1 MPFRYRLA
9 LDLGPTSLGWAV
21 FRLSPENKPTAVVLS
36 GARIFSDGRN
46 PKDGVSLAV
55 ARRQARAMRRRR
67 DRMLKRKGKLIAALI
82 QYGFF
87 PENIEQ
93 RKALE
98 GVDPYKLRAEGLDRA
113 LTPHEFGRALFHI
126 NQRRGFKSNRKTDK
140 LENDSS
146 VMKSAISGVRRAI
159 NQDGCRTVGE
169 WLYRRAQAGQTVR
182 ARFRTEK
189 SMAESGKTK
198 LEKSYD
204 LYIDRAMIEE
214 EFDAL
219 WARQN
224 ELNPGAFHEKARIE
238 LRDILLFQRR
248 LRPVDPGR
256 CTFYPDEKR
265 APLALPSVQRFRMYQ
280 ELNHLRW
287 LDDSLREVSLTP
299 AQRDAMAQVL
309 EKSPRKTFQQLRSA
323 ASLGGEATFSVED
336 PKRQELKGN
345 ATSAIMLKKQY
356 FGKRWDQFDEALQDE
371 IVTQLISEENESTLV
386 AWLQVRTGVNIEQAE
401 VIANASLPDGYG
413 SLSLKAVRQILPA
426 LRENVCTYDKAVIA
440 AGIDHHSHMGARATG
455 EVLPNLPYY
464 GKVLERHV
472 GFGTGRLEDP
482 EEQRFGRISNPT
494 VHIGLNQ
501 VRVVV
506 NELIRRYGH
515 PSQVVVELARDLK
528 QTREQKRET
537 VRKQAENQN
546 RNKRYRLEIAEVL
559 GISEDR
565 VKRALIEK
573 RILWEELSFD
583 PAVRCC
589 PYSGVQISLKMLLG
603 DEVEIE
609 HILPFSQTLDDSL
622 NNKTVALRQ
631 ANRVKGNRTPWEAFG
646 RQEVAGFKYEDIL
659 KRAQDMPQRKRY
671 RFAPDGLEHWLKNDK
686 GFLDRALNDTRYL
699 SRVAKEYLEW
709 ICPQDIWVVPGQLT
723 AMLRRLFG
731 LNDPDILGWQGQKNR
746 HDHRHHAIDA
756 CVIGVTDRSLLQK
769 MSDTS
774 GRAREQM
781 QPRLLSDLQLPW
793 PTYRDHV
800 RRAVGRVWVSH
811 KPDHSYERAM
821 HNDTAYGLLSDGYV
835 RVRKEVD
842 GVRERVVEKLAVIPF
857 ASAKAGARHGFTE
870 DGSPRPYKGYK
881 GDSNYCIEIVG
892 TEDSGKWQGEV
903 ISTYQ
908 AYQVVRELGREAG
921 WKRLRNP
928 NSGLSGRSLVM
939 RLMINDVVR
948 LEENGVLRTCRIAN
962 IKGSGRVVFADIHEA
977 NVDARDRDKN
987 DPFVYS
993 SKRAEP
999 LRKAKARRITIS
1011 SAGRLSD
1018 PGFSPSTFDAGTCND
1033 RADR

>member
-1 MPFRYRLA
+1 
-9 LDLGPTSLGWAV
+9 
-21 FRLSPENKPTAVVLS
+21 
-36 GARIFSDGRN
+36 
-46 PKDGVSLAV
+46 
-55 ARRQARAMRRRR
+55 
-67 DRMLKRKGKLIAALI
+67 MLKRKDKLIAALI
-82 QYGFF
+82 RYDFF
-87 PENIEQ
+87 PRDVEQ

-98 GVDPYKLRAEGLDRA
+98 RLDPYRLRAEGLDRA
-113 LTPHEFGRALFHI
+113 LALHEFGRALFHL

-140 LENDSS
+140 RENDSS

-159 NQDGCRTVGE
+159 DQDGCRTVGE
-169 WLYRRAQAGQTVR
+169 WLYRRSQTGHTVR
-182 ARFRTEK
+182 ARFRTER
-189 SMAESGKTK
+189 SIAESGKTK

-219 WARQN
+219 WARQS
-224 ELNPGAFHEKARIE
+224 ELNPSAFYEEARIE

-287 LDDSLREVSLTP
+287 LDDSLREVGLTL
-299 AQRDAMAQVL
+299 AQRDAMAQAL
-309 EKSPRKTFQQLRSA
+309 EKNSRRTFQQLRSVA
-323 ASLGGEATFSVED
+323 DLGSDAIFSVED
-336 PKRQELKGN
+336 LKRKELKGN
-345 ATSAIMLKKQY
+345 ATSAILLKKLF

-371 IVTQLISEENESTLV
+371 IVMQLISEENESALV
-386 AWLQVRTGVNIEQAE
+386 TWLQSHTGVDAEQAE
-401 VIANASLPDGYG
+401 AIANVSLPDGYG
-413 SLSLKAVRQILPA
+413 RLSLKAVRQILPA
-426 LRENVCTYDKAVIA
+426 LREDVHTYDKAVIA

-472 GFGTGRLEDP
+472 GFGSGKPEDP
-482 EEQRFGRISNPT
+482 EEQRLGRISNPT

-501 VRVVV
+501 VRIVV
-506 NELIRRYGH
+506 NELIGRYGH

-528 QTREQKRET
+528 QTWEQKRET
-537 VRKQAENQN
+537 VRKQAENQK
-546 RNKRYRLEIAEVL
+546 RNERYRQEIAEVL
-559 GISEDR
+559 GISEER
-565 VKRALIEK
+565 VKRDLIEK

-646 RQEVAGFKYEDIL
+646 RQEAAGFKYEDIL

-671 RFAPDGLEHWLKNDK
+671 RFAPDGLDHWLKNDK

-699 SRVAKEYLEW
+699 SRLAKEYLEW

-723 AMLRRLFG
+723 SMLRRLFG

-756 CVIGVTDRSLLQK
+756 CVIGVTDRSLLQM

-774 GRAREQM
+774 ERAREQM
-781 QPRLLSDLQLPW
+781 QRRLLKDLPLPW
-793 PTYRDHV
+793 PSYREHV
-800 RRAVGRVWVSH
+800 KRAVSCAWVSH

-821 HNDTAYGLLSDGYV
+821 HNDTAYGLQPDGYV

-842 GVRERVVEKLAVIPF
+842 GVRERMVEKLAVIPF
-857 ASAKAGARHGFTE
+857 ASAKAGARHGFAE

-881 GDSNYCIEIVG
+881 GDSNYCIEIVRNKA
-892 TEDSGKWQGEV
+892 SGKWQGEV

-908 AYQVVRELGREAG
+908 AYQVIRELGPKAG
-921 WKRLRNP
+921 WNRLRGRDY
-928 NSGLSGRSLVM
+928 GLSGGSLV
-939 RLMINDVVR
+939 
-948 LEENGVLRTCRIAN
+948 
-962 IKGSGRVVFADIHEA
+962 
-977 NVDARDRDKN
+977 
-987 DPFVYS
+987 
-993 SKRAEP
+993 
-999 LRKAKARRITIS
+999 
-1011 SAGRLSD
+1011 
-1018 PGFSPSTFDAGTCND
+1018 
-1033 RADR
+1033 